1 LAREISKRFIIS
13 EKTGA
18 KNKTPKNNGPHLIK
32 NENNLD
38 KDSLNIITVYNKNL
52 NRRSNRVNTRY

>member
-1 LAREISKRFIIS
+1 

-52 NRRSNRVNTRY
+52 NRRSN